1 MDEPARY
8 ILFNGVIVLLLGLI
22 AGIPYGRSILKNESE
37 ERITAWRVAH
47 SSITIG
53 SILMFALS
61 SLLSNLAANSLI
73 IWLIA
78 VLFIVSGYA
87 FSLALY
93 VGPIVGHRGLSSRG
107 PVSAKVVYLGN
118 SIGALTS
125 LAGATVLLYAAW
137 ITL

>member
-61 SLLSNLAANSLI
+61 SLLSNLAASSLV

>member
-61 SLLSNLAANSLI
+61 SLLSNLAANSLV